1 MIVKSPETRVTE
13 ISLTSFPQIT
23 FVTFA
28 YKEHT
33 IHYIGFGR
41 VWQRSIP
48 DMISIVKE
56 RMIVI

>member
-1 MIVKSPETRVTE
+1 MIVKSPETGVAE
-13 ISLTSFPQIT
+13 KSLVSFPQIT
-23 FVTFA
+23 FVTFTC
-28 YKEHT
+28 KDHT
-33 IHYIGFGR
+33 IHYIRFNC